1 MGFFVFRM
9 IGRFGLVMKKI
20 LIVSATAGNNLIL
33 AKKIG
38 ELFEVR
44 NEIITLEDYEL
55 PLYSG
60 RVKLEDQ
67 TMINNLCEKVI
78 NVNGFVFCGPEY
90 NGGSAPIL
98 TNAITWISVT
108 TDYWRDAFSDKIG
121 LIATHSGG
129 NGNSFLSTFRQQ
141 LEFMGVVVY
150 PRSIKVNK
158 SREFNVESSKKI
170 IKRFQKL
177 M

>member
-1 MGFFVFRM
+1 
-9 IGRFGLVMKKI
+9 MKKI
-20 LIVSATAGNNLIL
+20 LIVSVTAGNNLIL

-38 ELFEVR
+38 KLFELK
-44 NEIITLEDYEL
+44 NEIITLEDYQL
-55 PLYSG
+55 PLYTG
-60 RVKLEDQ
+60 KIKLKDQ
-67 TMINNLCEKVI
+67 TIINDLCEKVI
-78 NVNGFVFCGPEY
+78 NASGFVFCGPEY

-129 NGNSFLSTFRQQ
+129 GGNSFLSTFRQQ

-150 PRSIKVNK
+150 PEYIKVNK
-158 SREFNVESSKKI
+158 SKKFNIGSSGKI

-177 M
+177 L

>member
-20 LIVSATAGNNLIL
+20 LIVSATSGSNLIL

-67 TMINNLCEKVI
+67 TMINDLCEKVI

-108 TDYWRDAFSDKIG
+108 TDHWRDAFSDKIV

-150 PRSIKVNK
+150 PKSIKVNK
-158 SREFNVESSKKI
+158 SKDFNLESSKKI
-170 IKRFQKL
+170 IERFQNL
-177 M
+177 L